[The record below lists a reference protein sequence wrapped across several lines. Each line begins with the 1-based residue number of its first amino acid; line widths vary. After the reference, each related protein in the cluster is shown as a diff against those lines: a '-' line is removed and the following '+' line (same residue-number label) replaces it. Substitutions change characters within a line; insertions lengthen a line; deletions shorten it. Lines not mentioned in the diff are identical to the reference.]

1 MQNQY
6 QLYGYWRSSATWRV
20 RIAFH
25 LKKIPFEYIPVHL
38 VKSGGEQNTTEYQAI
53 NPMAQVPT
61 LIIQSADEGRNSDH
75 RNSDELVQSL
85 TQSMAI
91 ISYLDQIYPDC
102 PLFPTDPFLKAKAIA
117 FAEIINS
124 GIQPLQNLNV
134 LAKIESMGGD
144 RNLWA
149 KDVIHKGLVALE
161 ALAKSL
167 NAQDTLVGQISI
179 AEIFLIPQLYNGRRF
194 QVDLSAFPHLL
205 RIENHVKSMDAF
217 IKALPEN
224 QIDAQI

>member
-38 VKSGGEQNTTEYQAI
+38 VKSGGEQNSVAYQAI

-61 LIIQSADEGRNSDH
+61 LIIKSTGGVINES
-75 RNSDELVQSL
+75 RNSDELEQSL

-91 ISYLDQIYPDC
+91 ISYLDQRYPDC
-102 PLFPTDPFLKAKAIA
+102 PLFPTDPFLKAKVIA

-124 GIQPLQNLNV
+124 GIQPLQNLNI
-134 LAKIESMGGD
+134 LAKIEQLGGD

-205 RIENHVKSMDAF
+205 SIENHVKSMDAF

>member
-1 MQNQY
+1 
-6 QLYGYWRSSATWRV
+6 
-20 RIAFH
+20 
-25 LKKIPFEYIPVHL
+25 
-38 VKSGGEQNTTEYQAI
+38 
-53 NPMAQVPT
+53 
-61 LIIQSADEGRNSDH
+61 
-75 RNSDELVQSL
+75 
-85 TQSMAI
+85 
-91 ISYLDQIYPDC
+91 
-102 PLFPTDPFLKAKAIA
+102 
-117 FAEIINS
+117 
-124 GIQPLQNLNV
+124 
-134 LAKIESMGGD
+134 MGGD

-224 QIDAQI
+224 QIDGQI